1 MIKKILDSPNRALI
15 TLCSALVLAIVHQY
29 LFFDKGVGVSYPLF
43 VVLFYGYMFVF
54 ARDRVRAFAWVDLFI
69 ASVVLLL
76 SLTFALFDN
85 ELFHALNFLTIPG
98 LIILHMAYLIGRK
111 QTQWWQISLIGLA
124 VDHLLPQSVRHWPTI
139 GRTLMKKG
147 GRKLASKQKVVVTK
161 VFIGLIVSLPILI
174 VVVGLLTSADGIFD
188 QYLSG
193 IPAWLNDLTLTPGLP
208 RVIWIIIA
216 SVFFFS
222 YVWGFVQ
229 PMEYESERRENTHW
243 KNQSVA
249 LPLAHR
255 DENDGEN
262 SDPVMVNP
270 SYEGTIPNSNLSK
283 PQLVEPLRLDP
294 IIIGTVLFVINSVYL
309 LFVFVQFS
317 YLFGAGMGN
326 LPSELSYAE
335 YARSGFIELV
345 LVTGIN
351 FFILVIALQFTRSGG
366 TISNIV
372 HQVLLTLLIVC
383 SAVMLY
389 SAFMRLSLYEE
400 AYGYTY
406 IRFLVHAFMI
416 FLALLLLI
424 AGLRIRY
431 TTIPL
436 IRCYIVLALTAYVA
450 MNYVGM
456 DNQIAERNIER
467 YHQSGQ
473 IDANYLANLSADAV
487 PQLKQFADESYPE
500 LHELLLLNQS
510 QYLLEKNDRSWS
522 SFNLSRTIASREL
535 AELRKQ

>member
-1 MIKKILDSPNRALI
+1 MIKKIMDSPNRALI
-15 TLCSALVLAIVHQY
+15 TLCSALVLAVVHQY
-29 LFFDKGVGVSYPLF
+29 LFYDKGVGVSYPLF

-85 ELFHALNFLTIPG
+85 ELFHALNFLAVPG

-111 QTQWWQISLIGLA
+111 QTKWWKIGLIGLA
-124 VDHLLPQSVRHWPTI
+124 MDHLLPQAIRHWPTI
-139 GRTLMKKG
+139 GRILMKKG
-147 GRKLASKQKVVVTK
+147 GRKLASKQKIVVGK

-174 VVVGLLTSADGIFD
+174 VVVGLLTSADGIFN

-193 IPAWLNDLTLTPGLP
+193 IPTWLNQLTLAPGLP
-208 RVIWIIIA
+208 RIIWIIIA

-229 PMEYESERRENTHW
+229 PMVYESERRENAHW

-249 LPLAHR
+249 LPLAQR
-255 DENDGEN
+255 DEKGGETTD
-262 SDPVMVNP
+262 SVIVNP
-270 SYEGTIPNSNLSK
+270 SDEETTPHSSLSK
-283 PQLVEPLRLDP
+283 PHSVEPLRLDP
-294 IIIGTVLFVINSVYL
+294 IIIGTVLLVINCVYL

-317 YLFGAGMGN
+317 YLFGAGIGH
-326 LPSELSYAE
+326 LPSDLSYAE
-335 YARSGFIELV
+335 YARSGFVELV

-351 FFILVIALQFTRSGG
+351 FFILIIALQFTRTGG
-366 TISNIV
+366 KISTIV
-372 HQVLLTLLIVC
+372 HQVLLTLLIAC

-436 IRCYIVLALTAYVA
+436 IRCYIILALTAYVM

-456 DNQIAERNIER
+456 DNQIAQRNIER

-473 IDANYLANLSADAV
+473 IDADYLANLSADAV

-510 QYLLEKNDRSWS
+510 QYLLEGNDRSWS
-522 SFNLSRTIASREL
+522 SFNVSRTIASREL
-535 AELRKQ
+535 AELRKK